1 MRIIREYFSGISTIG
16 VLSLATEKFGLFPHF
31 IEEQS
36 LDKYSKILNIPV
48 KKINIGNSSLIGS
61 LCAANSYGMIL
72 PSSFTLDKEMDIL
85 YDFMKENDIDITIKR
100 LTSKNTAFGNLISA
114 NDKGCVI
121 SKELEKYK
129 REIEDILDVEVMV
142 DNIAGLATVG
152 SNIVITNKGGLLHPN
167 TTEEEIDRLKDI
179 FKVNILERGTANKG
193 ITSVGAC
200 IIANS
205 KGAIVGGDTTGPEM
219 LKIEEGLDLID

>member
-36 LDKYSKILNIPV
+36 LDKYSKILDVPV
-48 KKINIGNSSLIGS
+48 KRINIGNSSLIGS
-61 LCAANSYGMIL
+61 LCAANSYGIIL
-72 PSSFTLDKEMDIL
+72 PPFTLDREMDIL
-85 YDFMKENDIDITIKR
+85 YNFMKENDIDISIER
-100 LTSKNTAFGNLISA
+100 LPSKNTAFGNLIST
-114 NDKGCVI
+114 NDRGCVI

-129 REIEDILDVEVMV
+129 REIEDILNVEVIV
-142 DNIAGLATVG
+142 DNIAELATVG

-179 FKVNILERGTANKG
+179 FKVNVLERGTANKG

-219 LKIEEGLDLID
+219 LKVEESLDLID